1 MIAKTKKAKN
11 GTKSIRV
18 RITIWTR
25 KPNYSKILTK
35 NMHLMK
41 ARSKIGELEL
51 VHKESV
57 FFLLT
62 EYLEE
67 PECQIDPKLCEIYEV
82 PPHEIVQALVT
93 KLDKFNKEKHAH
105 RTKTQMRQLRV

>member
-41 ARSKIGELEL
+41 ARSKMVNLSWFI
-51 VHKESV
+51 KRAS
-57 FFLLT
+57 FS
-62 EYLEE
+62 YL
-67 PECQIDPKLCEIYEV
+67 PNTWKSQNVK
-82 PPHEIVQALVT
+82 
-93 KLDKFNKEKHAH
+93 
-105 RTKTQMRQLRV
+105 